1 MDATGDWSM
10 TPTNDIPRVITDMP
24 ANGKSYSLTYAQISR
39 KKRGESIWNRDKV
52 VAPYEVNKGK
62 FV

>member
-1 MDATGDWSM
+1 M
-10 TPTNDIPRVITDMP
+10 TPTNDIPRVIKETP
-24 ANGKSYSLTYAQISR
+24 ADGKSYSLTYAQMSR
-39 KKRGESIWNRDKV
+39 RKRGESIWSRDKV

>member
-1 MDATGDWSM
+1 M
-10 TPTNDIPRVITDMP
+10 TPTNDIPRVITETP
-24 ANGKSYSLTYAQISR
+24 ADGKSYSLTYAQMSR

-52 VAPYEVNKGK
+52 VAPYEVRKGK

>member
-1 MDATGDWSM
+1 M

-24 ANGKSYSLTYAQISR
+24 ADGKSYSLTYAQASR
-39 KKRGESIWNRDKV
+39 KKRGESIWSRDKV

>member
-1 MDATGDWSM
+1 M
-10 TPTNDIPRVITDMP
+10 THTNDIPRVITETP
-24 ANGKSYSLTYAQISR
+24 ADGKSYSLTYAQMSR

-52 VAPYEVNKGK
+52 VAPYEVSKGK